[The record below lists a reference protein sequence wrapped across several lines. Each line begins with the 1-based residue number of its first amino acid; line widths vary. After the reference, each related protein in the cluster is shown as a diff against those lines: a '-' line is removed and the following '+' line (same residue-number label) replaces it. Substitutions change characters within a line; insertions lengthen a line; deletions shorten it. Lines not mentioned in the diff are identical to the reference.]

1 MEFNEFGNIRSSG
14 IIPITI
20 NEFKRFF
27 VDNLD
32 NKEKRREIF
41 ESFTELF
48 NTNLIKSV
56 SGNVTRIWVDGSFC
70 TNKELPG
77 DIDFVLLFRADEENY
92 TSSYGIINELDK
104 MDFQK
109 NAKRYFCDAYCIL
122 DNETIGNLENYDPRF
137 AEVMDVLEKNFD
149 YWSTFFLSDRD
160 DRPKPI
166 FEIKFEGGEFI

>member
-41 ESFTELF
+41 ESFIELF

-56 SGNVTRIWVDGSFC
+56 SGNVTRIWIDGSFC

-77 DIDFVLLFRADEENY
+77 DIDFVFLFKADEANY
-92 TSSYGIINELDK
+92 AQSYVIMKELDK
-104 MDFQK
+104 LEFGKLAKQYCCDGYYTLDMD
-109 NAKRYFCDAYCIL
+109 
-122 DNETIGNLENYDPRF
+122 TIVNTDGYHPNFIVL
-137 AEVMDVLEKNFD
+137 MDSINQNFE
-149 YWSTFFLSDRD
+149 YWSTFFLSDRE
-160 DRPKPI
+160 DRPKPV
-166 FEIKFEGGEFI
+166 FEIKFEGGEFV